1 MLAGG
6 RIGCE
11 NERKGTGSSEGR
23 SSELEADEEYDERAA
38 ALWAVYVQEAE
49 VRDLCYIPN
58 NF

>member
-49 VRDLCYIPN
+49 VRDVYYRPD
-58 NF
+58 